1 MKTSRFRG
9 MGRGVRVALG
19 LAIALACGCGSDD
32 VEREP
37 APATGPTSSVA
48 ASDAVS
54 KTSASAASAAEDVR
68 STGGEPAG
76 FVGSATCTACH
87 AEQAQSW
94 SGSQHRLAMDFA
106 TADSVKAPFAGESL
120 HNASGTLRFERQGRA
135 FLVRRDAA
143 ARGPTGPGPG
153 AAAGDERSDLRV
165 SGTFGV
171 EPLQQYLLDAVGG
184 RIQVLPWAWDTRP
197 ASEGGQRWLDLY
209 PDAADPED
217 PLHFSRPA
225 QNWNHVCADCHVTG
239 YRKRYDEG
247 RKQFES
253 RWEELGV
260 GCEGCHG
267 PGREH
272 VRWAA
277 SRESVAAG
285 AEAEAD
291 AEDDA
296 HADANGDAG
305 AGADRGLV
313 ARLDERRGVVWAID
327 PATGNAVRSRPRTSG
342 RELDVCAQCH
352 ARRGAITERYVAGEP
367 FLDHYRPTLLDRG
380 LYHADGQQR
389 DEVYTYGSFLQ
400 SRMHAKGVTCSDC
413 HDPHSGGLR
422 AEGNALCGNCHAP
435 ERYAT
440 PAHHHHRADSS
451 GSRCVACHMPT
462 TTYMEV
468 DPRHDHSLRVP
479 RPDQAKALG
488 VPDACGGC
496 HAGKEAV
503 FSDAAVRRWL
513 GRPAKGFER
522 HAEAI
527 DAAESD
533 AIGAGA
539 KLRAVAADASQ
550 PVIVRATALARL
562 DPARGGANAEVLVG
576 ATRDPD
582 PLVRLGALE
591 GLANAGAEVR
601 LRAAAA
607 LLDDPRRAV
616 RFEAVRVLAPVT
628 GSLSQPSQAAFARAS
643 AEYVASLRRDADRP
657 EARTQLG
664 VFLAEGGDADGAR
677 RELEA
682 ALALEPAFEA
692 AHVNLADLERALG
705 RDESALAVLD
715 AGLARLPG
723 SAALHHARGLAR
735 IRLGRPGEALADLAK
750 AVSLAPDSTRFAY
763 VQAVALESTG
773 ARDRAIAL
781 LEGVA
786 TAHPGDAAVRE
797 ALVGYL
803 EAEGRLEAAKVHR
816 AALALIAESDP

>member
-1 MKTSRFRG
+1 MKRRG
-9 MGRGVRVALG
+9 IGWAWRGGWVALAA
-19 LAIALACGCGSDD
+19 AIAFACGPGES
-32 VEREP
+32 EHS
-37 APATGPTSSVA
+37 ASPATGQASSNASPT
-48 ASDAVS
+48 
-54 KTSASAASAAEDVR
+54 ASAPDGAA
-68 STGGEPAG
+68 AG
-76 FVGSATCTACH
+76 FVGSKTCTACH
-87 AEQAQSW
+87 ADEAARW
-94 SGSQHRLAMDFA
+94 ARSQHRAAMDFA

-120 HNASGTLRFERQGRA
+120 RETSGTIRFEREGRA
-135 FLVRRDAA
+135 FFVRRDGA
-143 ARGPTGPGPG
+143 ARGPTGP
-153 AAAGDERSDLRV
+153 AASDHASDLRI

-171 EPLQQYLLDAVGG
+171 EPLQQYLLDAVDG
-184 RIQVLPWAWDTRP
+184 RVQVLPWAFDTRP
-197 ASEGGQRWLDLY
+197 ASEGGQRWRNLY
-209 PDAADPED
+209 PEAGDPDD

-225 QNWNHVCADCHVTG
+225 QNWNHVCADCHLTG
-239 YRKRYDEG
+239 YRKRYDAE
-247 RKQFES
+247 RAKFES

-277 SRESVAAG
+277 SQESVAAAATAG
-285 AEAEAD
+285 AGMGTSSDSDSLSVSGEGAVPAD
-291 AEDDA
+291 AEA
-296 HADANGDAG
+296 AK
-305 AGADRGLV
+305 GLI
-313 ARLDERRGVVWAID
+313 ARLDERHGVVWAID

-352 ARRGAITERYVAGEP
+352 ARRSAITESYVAGEP
-367 FLDHYRPTLLDRG
+367 FLDHYRPTLLDPG

-389 DEVYTYGSFLQ
+389 DEVYGYGSFLQ

-413 HDPHSGGLR
+413 HDPHSGSLR
-422 AEGNALCGNCHAP
+422 AEGDALCASCHAS

-440 PAHHHHRADSS
+440 PAHHHHRAESS

-462 TTYMEV
+462 ATYMQV

-496 HAGKEAV
+496 HGGEGAA
-503 FSDAAVRRWL
+503 FSEAAVRRWL

-527 DAAESD
+527 HAAESD
-533 AIGAGA
+533 AIDAGP

-550 PVIVRATALARL
+550 PAIVRATVLARL
-562 DPARGGANAEVLVG
+562 DAMRGRANAEALVA

-591 GLANAGAEVR
+591 GLANGEADAR
-601 LRAAAA
+601 LRGAAA
-607 LLDDPRRAV
+607 LLDDARRAV
-616 RFEAVRVLAPVT
+616 RFEAVRVLAPVV
-628 GSLSQPSQAAFARAS
+628 GSLSKPAQAAFARES
-643 AEYVASLRRDADRP
+643 AQYVASLRRDADRP

-705 RDESALAVLD
+705 RDEAALAVLD
-715 AGLARLPG
+715 AGLARLPE

-735 IRLGRPGEALADLAK
+735 IRVGRAEEALADLAR
-750 AVSLAPDSTRFAY
+750 AVALAPASSRFAY

-773 ARDRAIAL
+773 DREEAIAL
-781 LEGVA
+781 LERVA
-786 TAHPGDAAVRE
+786 KAHPGDGAVRE

-803 EAEGRLEAAKVHR
+803 EAAGRLDASKAHR
-816 AALALIAESDP
+816 AALARIAESDP